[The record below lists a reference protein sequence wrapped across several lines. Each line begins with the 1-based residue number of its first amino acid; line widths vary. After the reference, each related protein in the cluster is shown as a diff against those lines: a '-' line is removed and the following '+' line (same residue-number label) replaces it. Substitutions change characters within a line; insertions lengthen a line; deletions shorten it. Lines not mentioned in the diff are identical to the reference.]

1 MDYELVFKERLDKI
15 LDRLVS
21 DDLLANSG
29 LGNEIGFYIF
39 DYPPEYEQ
47 EMREHIN
54 FLLRQIPKRRPAIR
68 LVHVNLFELLIDYL
82 KQRKLLDRALKIQEE
97 KGDMALLNSLKGPLD
112 SKKIAAVFIDKIDPA
127 EKDLVLVSGV
137 GSAYPLLRSHNL
149 LNNLHACMESTP
161 LVLFYPGTYTGQ
173 GLRLFRKLKESNY
186 YRAFR
191 LVS

>member
-1 MDYELVFKERLDKI
+1 MDPLLVFKDRLNKI

-21 DDLLANSG
+21 ADLLANTG

-39 DYPPEYEQ
+39 DYPPEYELQ
-47 EMREHIN
+47 IRDHIA
-54 FLLRQIPKRRPAIR
+54 FLLQQILKRRPGIR
-68 LVHVNLFELLIDYL
+68 LAHVNLFDLLIDYL
-82 KQRKLLDRALKIQEE
+82 KQRNLLDRVHKMQKE
-97 KGDMALLNSLKGPLD
+97 KGDQALLASLKAPLD
-112 SKKIAAVFIDKIDPA
+112 PKKIASVFVETVQPA

-149 LNNLHACMESTP
+149 LNNLHAYMENTP

-173 GLRLFRKLKESNY
+173 GLQLFSKLKESNY

-191 LVS
+191 LIN